1 MEQYNVEGMSC
12 AACVAHV
19 EKAVR
24 SVDGVE
30 DVTVNLLTNS
40 MTVEG
45 TVGEAAICEAVHKAG
60 YKASKKVSDE
70 GLQDF
75 SNSSSDEFEDKETPK
90 MLRRLSFS
98 VLFLLPLMY
107 ISMGH
112 MLGWPLPAFLCT
124 FPKAL
129 FI

>member
-24 SVDGVE
+24 SVEGVD

-45 TVGEAAICEAVHKAG
+45 TAGEAAICEAVHKAG
-60 YKASKKVSDE
+60 YSASKKVSDE
-70 GLQDF
+70 GLQNF
-75 SNSSSDEFEDKETPK
+75 SNSSSCALFN
-90 MLRRLSFS
+90 LSNSSCSFLFCFS
-98 VLFLLPLMY
+98 HSSCSSVKFDSGIKSFANTVSINLFLLSTYVL
-107 ISMGH
+107 
-112 MLGWPLPAFLCT
+112 
-124 FPKAL
+124 
-129 FI
+129 